1 MTSPSVGP
9 AYRERLARVAAAAAF
24 TKPLATAN
32 PTVEIEAAVG
42 GVSLS
47 AAIDTREHRVVG
59 MSGSAPMGSDEA
71 ALLAGLAQVSVGRGI
86 QDASEHAA
94 IRLENL
100 LRDPAAPRAVPGIV
114 QPENADPAFRLP
126 LSLIRRIYADYRKR
140 TGYKPDW
147 NYEDDLPS
155 GEWMSIGHEERVRRI
170 LAAIPEACPET
181 GIRRADVRVKGIDLD
196 TKVLLALP
204 PGVDLK
210 TEQKYVMRAE
220 AEVKS
225 RVEPRL
231 ELYLEYA
238 HDRNTKRHHQLGPK
252 S

>member
-1 MTSPSVGP
+1 MAPPPIGQ
-9 AYRERLARVAAAAAF
+9 AYRERLARAAAASF
-24 TKPLATAN
+24 PKPLSTGN
-32 PTVEIEAAVG
+32 PTVAIEAAAG

-47 AAIDTREHRVVG
+47 AAIDAREHRIVG
-59 MSGSAPMGSDEA
+59 MAGSAPAGSDEA
-71 ALLAGLAQVSVGRGI
+71 ALLAGLAQVSIGRGI

-100 LRDPAAPRAVPGIV
+100 LRDPAVPRAVPGIV

-140 TGYKPDW
+140 TGYKPEW

-155 GEWMSIGHEERVRRI
+155 GEWMSIGQEERVRRI

-181 GIRRADVRVKGIDLD
+181 GVRRDQIRIVGIDLD

-204 PGVDLK
+204 AGVDPK
-210 TEQKYVMRAE
+210 TQQKYVTRAE

-225 RVEPRL
+225 HVDPRL

-252 S
+252 G